1 MMNNSY
7 EITLKEWNQK
17 EKAAVELSA
26 LASQL
31 WYDKSVELIIF
42 RRQLVDARASEI
54 LNHHL
59 YAQRFLN
66 RPLTIEITLALTQA
80 LVKLDLAPSRIDLGR
95 LGSEWL
101 SEGSNYAST
110 EAFVGEKMA
119 EFIGKD
125 KLVLKPKDVVL
136 YGFGRIGRIA
146 ARIIKRGRKRRATS
160 PKSNR
165 NPFKFG

>member
-1 MMNNSY
+1 MNNSY

-66 RPLTIEITLALTQA
+66 RPLTIEGI
-80 LVKLDLAPSRIDLGR
+80 
-95 LGSEWL
+95 L
-101 SEGSNYAST
+101 SMVN
-110 EAFVGEKMA
+110 
-119 EFIGKD
+119 
-125 KLVLKPKDVVL
+125 
-136 YGFGRIGRIA
+136 
-146 ARIIKRGRKRRATS
+146 
-160 PKSNR
+160 
-165 NPFKFG
+165 FKVQW